1 MFIKSYIYIYRTSY
15 IYTFQAELLR
25 CGQTIGEPEDFIDL
39 FLDAEAEGLDD
50 GEEHIDRAAGIKV
63 SRKLSTDE
71 IVAQCFVFLLAG
83 FDTTANSLAYA
94 AFLLAKNPRVMIK
107 LQEEIDEFC
116 EEEVRKERDTH

>member
-1 MFIKSYIYIYRTSY
+1 MGEGYRTSY

-94 AFLLAKNPRVMIK
+94 AFLLAKNPRVMRK

>member
-1 MFIKSYIYIYRTSY
+1 M
-15 IYTFQAELLR
+15 
-25 CGQTIGEPEDFIDL
+25 
-39 FLDAEAEGLDD
+39 
-50 GEEHIDRAAGIKV
+50 

-94 AFLLAKNPRVMIK
+94 AFLLAKNPKVMRK